1 MRYWLLLL
9 NLCTT
14 ALLGIE
20 TKPITKLQ
28 KPVYSVIVY
37 AEMEQEGKAID
48 LSLIAKDKN
57 KIRATLSN
65 FPSKVTVLHKN
76 GAVILQEEIGGKQ
89 IERILTGEAAARQL
103 LEMLGLCPYFFFH
116 NLKNE
121 HFKSLVLEGYT
132 VDLQYDDRVEAKVPE
147 KIVLIDNSTGNTIHS
162 VRFLNCE
169 KTEITENSYQPTRVV
184 INNHLNEQKSEIRI
198 KHVEWNA
205 GLPDFLF
212 NL

>member
-9 NLCTT
+9 YLCTT

-28 KPVYSVIVY
+28 KPLYSVIVY

-103 LEMLGLCPYFFFH
+103 LEMLGLCPYFFFN

-121 HFKSLVLEGYT
+121 HFKSLVQEGYT
-132 VDLQYDDRVEAKVPE
+132 VDLQDDDRVEAKVSE

-184 INNHLNEQKSEIRI
+184 INNHLNERKSEIRI